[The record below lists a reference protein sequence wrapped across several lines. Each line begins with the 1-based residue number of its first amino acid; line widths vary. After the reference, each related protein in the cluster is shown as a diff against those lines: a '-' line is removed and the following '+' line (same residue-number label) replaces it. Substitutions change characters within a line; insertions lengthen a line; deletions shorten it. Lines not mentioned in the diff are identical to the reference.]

1 MATISS
7 AGAAEGVD
15 LTKVMSNASLARLN
29 TETPAQAPV
38 EPTEDI
44 ADISLGGMRQ
54 SAITNLAETAARLAS
69 NTLWSSTVA
78 SSDAPAAVTASSTPQ
93 ASVGNYKIEVAQI
106 ASAQVTSTAT
116 FSSLSTVVALGS
128 LNIEKGSWDAALATF
143 APNPNWPKATVV
155 LGPKNDTLDRVRD
168 KINAAGLG
176 VIATVV
182 SDATGSRLVLRSTNT
197 GADNGFKITT
207 EEADASS
214 LPPPEDQDVVALSS
228 LGFDPASMGTSGM
241 QLLQSAS
248 NAQTRINDEPVESP
262 LNAIESET
270 GLSLILK
277 SPTDPPAT
285 ISIEPDW
292 SGMQQATQNF
302 AQAYNALQSLGGSV
316 ANSVQRSTRSLLG
329 TPEQPTE
336 SGRTLAQAGTTLSP
350 AGTLQIDTQRLASA
364 LQQDPAAV
372 RESQAMLAQQVLAD
386 LPARP
391 DTTPTDDG
399 ALPQPLTAAPAENP
413 SSNAAGTLLRQRLL
427 DEYQVTPPQ
436 TELEDNDPSF
446 LPPAFRA

>member
-15 LTKVMSNASLARLN
+15 LTKVMSNVSLARLS

-54 SAITNLAETAARLAS
+54 SAITNLAETAARLTS

-78 SSDAPAAVTASSTPQ
+78 SSDAPAAVTARSTPK
-93 ASVGNYKIEVAQI
+93 AAAGSYKIEVAQI

-182 SDATGSRLVLRSTNT
+182 SDATGSRLVLRSTST

-214 LPPPEDQDVVALSS
+214 SPPPEGQDVVALSN
-228 LGFDPASMGTSGM
+228 LGFDPASMGVSGM

-248 NAQTRINDEPVESP
+248 NAQTRIDDEPVESP
-262 LNAIESET
+262 LNAIESEA

-285 ISIEPDW
+285 ISVEPDW

-316 ANSVQRSTRSLLG
+316 ANSVQRSARSLLG
-329 TPEQPTE
+329 PPEQPTE
-336 SGRTLAQAGTTLSP
+336 SGRALAHAGTTLSP
-350 AGTLQIDTQRLASA
+350 TGTLQIDTQRLASA
-364 LQQDPAAV
+364 LRQDPAAV

-386 LPARP
+386 LPTRP
-391 DTTPTDDG
+391 DTTPPDDG
-399 ALPQPLTAAPAENP
+399 ALPQSRTAPVDDS

-427 DEYQVTPPQ
+427 DQYQVIPSQ
-436 TELEDNDPSF
+436 AEMEDNDPSF
-446 LPPAFRA
+446 LPPASRA